1 MNQPS
6 KSSQASESSQSR
18 KSSKGG
24 QDTKNKILDAALHTV
39 KNEGLV
45 GTSARS
51 IARTG
56 DFNQA
61 LVFYHFGSIEGLLL
75 AALERAHERRMNRF
89 EQDLEAVTDLQGLT
103 RIAQELH
110 ATAED
115 PDQAALAAIV
125 AGWSATSE
133 NGKTVLGILQPWNDM
148 VSAALKRVLGDH
160 PLAKFIP
167 TDDLAHAIAALFLGI
182 EILGRLDPSNQQADR
197 IFAVLNNL
205 AGFGTPLLEAMEGQ
219 LTDPNK
225 PKAS

>member
-1 MNQPS
+1 MN
-6 KSSQASESSQSR
+6 KSAKTDPPR
-18 KSSKGG
+18 KSSKSGN
-24 QDTKNKILDAALHTV
+24 DTKNKILDAALQTV
-39 KNEGLV
+39 RDEGLV

-75 AALERAHERRMNRF
+75 AALERAHERRMDRF
-89 EQDLEAVTDLQGLT
+89 EHDLATVTELQGLT

-110 ATAED
+110 ASAED

-125 AGWSATSE
+125 AGWSATSD
-133 NGKTVLGILQPWNDM
+133 NGKTILDILQPWNDM
-148 VSAALKRVLGDH
+148 VSEALKRVLGDH

-167 TDDLAHAIAALFLGI
+167 TNDLAHAIAALFLGI

-197 IFAVLNNL
+197 IFAVLNSL
-205 AGFGTPLLEAMEGQ
+205 AGFGTPLLQAMEGQ
-219 LTDPNK
+219 LAEPDK
-225 PKAS
+225 PV

>member
-1 MNQPS
+1 MNQSP
-6 KSSQASESSQSR
+6 KSPQASGTSQPR

-24 QDTKNKILDAALHTV
+24 HDTKNKILDAALQTV

-56 DFNQA
+56 EFNQA
-61 LVFYHFGSIEGLLL
+61 LVFYHFGSVEGLLL
-75 AALERAHERRMNRF
+75 AALERAHERRMDRF
-89 EQDLEAVTDLQGLT
+89 EQDLEAISDLQGLT

-110 ATAED
+110 ASAED

-125 AGWSATSE
+125 AGWSATSD
-133 NGKTVLGILQPWNDM
+133 NGKTVLAILQPWNDM
-148 VSAALKRVLGDH
+148 VSDALKRVLGDH

-182 EILGRLDPSNQQADR
+182 EILGRLDPNNQQADR
-197 IFAVLNNL
+197 IFTVLNNL
-205 AGFGTPLLEAMEGQ
+205 AGFGTPLLQAMEGQ

-225 PKAS
+225 QQVS

>member
-1 MNQPS
+1 MKKPTDTS
-6 KSSQASESSQSR
+6 PSR
-18 KSSKGG
+18 KSSKSGN
-24 QDTKNKILDAALHTV
+24 DTKNKILDAALQTV

-75 AALERAHERRMNRF
+75 AALERAHERRMDRF
-89 EQDLEAVTDLQGLT
+89 EHDLATVTELQGLT

-110 ATAED
+110 ASAED

-125 AGWSATSE
+125 AGWSATSD

-148 VSAALKRVLGDH
+148 VSKALKRVLGDH

-167 TDDLAHAIAALFLGI
+167 TDDLAHAIAGLFLGI

-205 AGFGTPLLEAMEGQ
+205 ASFGTPLLHAMESQ
-219 LTDPNK
+219 LTDQIDPS
-225 PKAS
+225 PA

>member
-1 MNQPS
+1 MNQPP
-6 KSSQASESSQSR
+6 KNQTR
-18 KSSKGG
+18 KPSKGG
-24 QDTKNKILDAALHTV
+24 QDTKNKILDAALQTV
-39 KNEGLV
+39 KAEGLV

-75 AALERAHERRMNRF
+75 AALERAHERRMERF
-89 EQDLEAVTDLQGLT
+89 EQDLEAVSDLQGLAK
-103 RIAQELH
+103 IAQELH
-110 ATAED
+110 ASAED

-125 AGWSATSE
+125 AGWSSTSE

-148 VSAALKRVLGDH
+148 VSDALKRVLGDH

-182 EILGRLDPSNQQADR
+182 EILGRLDATNKQADR

-205 AGFGTPLLEAMEGQ
+205 AGFGTPLLQAMEGQ

-225 PKAS
+225 RKLS